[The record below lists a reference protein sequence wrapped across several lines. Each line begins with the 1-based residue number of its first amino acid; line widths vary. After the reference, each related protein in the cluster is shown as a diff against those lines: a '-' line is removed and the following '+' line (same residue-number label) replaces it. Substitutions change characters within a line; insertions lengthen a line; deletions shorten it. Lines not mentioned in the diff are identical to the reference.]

1 MKNRLRFFLVMT
13 ALVFFSV
20 MFYPFAVILL
30 IFEPQDLRKIVDKIY
45 VTLVLLNW
53 LNKIKNEI

>member
-1 MKNRLRFFLVMT
+1 MKNRLRFFFIIT

-30 IFEPQDLRKIVDKIY
+30 IFAPQDLRKIVEKIY
-45 VTLVLLNW
+45 VTWLLLNW
-53 LNKIKNEI
+53 LNKMRNEI

>member
-1 MKNRLRFFLVMT
+1 MKSRLRFFLVMT
-13 ALVFFSV
+13 AVVFFSV

-30 IFEPQDLRKIVDKIY
+30 IFVPQDLRKIVDKVY

-53 LNKIKNEI
+53 LNKMRNEI

>member
-1 MKNRLRFFLVMT
+1 MKSRLRFFLVMT
-13 ALVFFSV
+13 AVVFFSV

-30 IFEPQDLRKIVDKIY
+30 IFAPQDLRKIVDKVY

-53 LNKIKNEI
+53 LNKIRNEI